1 MAWPKFDLDAFARD
15 VDPKVLRRIGSYG
28 PDRIHLLGMERE
40 RVFAHVLGSDG
51 DVYCVEVEQDGD
63 DLIALC
69 TCPHFT
75 GGQRCKHIGAV
86 MALVN
91 EPHRARP
98 NPLADLRARLEAED
112 RQALVERIMK
122 LAVLGPQ
129 SFATLT
135 ERLPPWEGDDY
146 EEVES

>member
-15 VDPKVLRRIGSYG
+15 VDPRVLRRIGSYG

-63 DLIALC
+63 DLSALC

-75 GGQRCKHIGAV
+75 GGQLCKHIGAV
-86 MALVN
+86 MALIN
-91 EPHRARP
+91 EPHVART
-98 NPLADLRARLEAED
+98 NSLTDLRARLESED
-112 RQALVERIMK
+112 RLALIEQMMA
-122 LAVLGPQ
+122 LAVREPRV
-129 SFATLT
+129 FTALT
-135 ERLPPWEGDDY
+135 GQAPPWDCD
-146 EEVES
+146 EENES